1 MNDSLLGLLASLGIY
16 GGSFVVAF
24 IAGLFPLFSIELF
37 LIILSAKVTPSIGAL
52 TLCCLLAAIGHQI
65 AKTITYYAGV
75 GALERGKLKAKLDKV
90 RPRIDRWNK
99 APHLILAL
107 AGAIGIPPLYVVGF
121 IAEPLMRIRII
132 PFTAIVLVTRFGRF
146 VVLAVIPLLV

>member
-1 MNDSLLGLLASLGIY
+1 MTESLFESFGLY

-37 LIILSAKVTPSIGAL
+37 LVGLSTLAQPTLAEI
-52 TLCCLLAAIGHQI
+52 TLCCLLAAVGHQF

-75 GALERGKLKAKLDKV
+75 GALEHGTLKDKIEKY
-90 RPRIDRWNK
+90 RDRIDRWNK

-107 AGAIGIPPLYVVGF
+107 AGAIGIPPLWILGF
-121 IAEPLMRIRII
+121 IAKPLMRIQLAA
-132 PFTAIVLVTRFGRF
+132 FTAIVLVTRFGRF
-146 VVLAVIPLLV
+146 LVLAVIPKLF